1 MFDSAYFAWRF
12 RCLKWLRATLI
23 GGAALSFYLA
33 FSLALRPGAT
43 ISPPGIGAPEQPLY
57 LWLPS
62 LLLVALGTVHLLAA
76 GDTRRFSPM
85 IAVAIGVQLAL
96 ALAFFAAA
104 RSPESTRLL
113 RLSGAELLVGLGLLL
128 FWWPIRS

>member
-12 RCLKWLRATLI
+12 RCLKWLRASLI
-23 GGAALSFYLA
+23 GGAASSFYLA
-33 FSLALRPGAT
+33 SSVALRPGAT

-57 LWLPS
+57 LWLLPV
-62 LLLVALGTVHLLAA
+62 LLVAMGIVYLLAA

-96 ALAFFAAA
+96 ALVLFAAA

-113 RLSGAELLVGLGLLL
+113 RLAGVELLIGLALLL
-128 FWWPIRS
+128 FWWPLRS

>member
-12 RCLKWLRATLI
+12 RCLKWLRALLI

-33 FSLALRPGAT
+33 SSLALRPGAT
-43 ISPPGIGAPEQPLY
+43 ISPPWIGAPERPLY
-57 LWLPS
+57 LWLPA
-62 LLLVALGTVHLLAA
+62 LLLVAMGFVYLLAA
-76 GDTRRFSPM
+76 TDTRRFSPM
-85 IAVAIGVQLAL
+85 IAVAVGVQLAL

-104 RSPESTRLL
+104 QSSESARLL

-128 FWWPIRS
+128 FWWPLRS